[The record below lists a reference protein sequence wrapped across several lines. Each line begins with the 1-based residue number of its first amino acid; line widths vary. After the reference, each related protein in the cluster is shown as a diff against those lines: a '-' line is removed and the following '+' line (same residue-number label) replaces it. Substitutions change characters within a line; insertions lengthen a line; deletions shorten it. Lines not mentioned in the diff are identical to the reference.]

1 MIKKKFPRKLTYILK
16 HSVFCENDQRL
27 TGSINSKVKHK
38 PWWLTTHNFFL
49 VSWGNFAAARRI
61 MSVFG
66 GRLYVWSSST
76 KNIII
81 IRTAW
86 PAILQ
91 CAHAFCMNHRTFL
104 RNWRYFIASACLCK
118 LFFIFKNGIIVEW
131 KNIIITSELF
141 KILVLAYT
149 ALFTTLLFCFLS
161 WHKSFIRIQLP
172 APLPTFL
179 YLLICLLPPLQH
191 YSYNLDSAL
200 TSLKYSSFF
209 NFASVIIA
217 SPFGPHNFEIT
228 LAFIGRILHAYFDQ
242 CREKSS
248 LIPDAVTLLYFRI

>member
-1 MIKKKFPRKLTYILK
+1 
-16 HSVFCENDQRL
+16 
-27 TGSINSKVKHK
+27 
-38 PWWLTTHNFFL
+38 
-49 VSWGNFAAARRI
+49 
-61 MSVFG
+61 
-66 GRLYVWSSST
+66 
-76 KNIII
+76 
-81 IRTAW
+81 
-86 PAILQ
+86 
-91 CAHAFCMNHRTFL
+91 MNHRTFL
-104 RNWRYFIASACLCK
+104 RNWPYFIATACLCK

-161 WHKSFIRIQLP
+161 WHKSFICIQLP

-200 TSLKYSSFF
+200 TFLKYSSFF
-209 NFASVIIA
+209 IFVTVIIA
-217 SPFGPHNFEIT
+217 PPFGLHNFEIAV
-228 LAFIGRILHAYFDQ
+228 AFLGRILHTYFDQ
-242 CREKSS
+242 RGRKSS